1 MKAFKIIRAF
11 FARLDFY
18 FHSEIGKE
26 MVENLSLKEKWKE
39 LFDFSAYSFW
49 YK

>member
-26 MVENLSLKEKWKE
+26 MVENLSLKEKIKE
-39 LFDFSAYSFW
+39 AFNFEAYEYW